1 MKKVLLILLFC
12 IFHSWNGKAQADFY
26 SLQPLGDRYIYDSEY
41 FDDSRELQVYRS
53 GVDAMLK
60 SDSLLTIYVF
70 DAQYPPTFNL
80 FCSTFELLYPGV
92 PCIIVGILN
101 PNRQSELT
109 PPYTDE
115 ESVKGYDDP
124 GKGDSLL
131 LSLEKEII
139 PFIKSRYN
147 TGSRNILVGHSLGG
161 TFVTYAL
168 LSNPGLFQC
177 ILSVSPNYMYSKKM
191 MIDKLSEF
199 TKEYKGANQLYM
211 YLASGKKDKIEESF
225 KPATEEAIKILSTCP
240 KIVLNHDSLNIEK
253 HSHTIFEGY

>member
-26 SLQPLGDRYIYDSEY
+26 SLQPLGDRYIYDPEY

-92 PCIIVGILN
+92 PCIIVGISN

-124 GKGDSLL
+124 EREILYCYLWKRKLFLL
-131 LSLEKEII
+131 
-139 PFIKSRYN
+139 
-147 TGSRNILVGHSLGG
+147 
-161 TFVTYAL
+161 
-168 LSNPGLFQC
+168 
-177 ILSVSPNYMYSKKM
+177 
-191 MIDKLSEF
+191 
-199 TKEYKGANQLYM
+199 
-211 YLASGKKDKIEESF
+211 
-225 KPATEEAIKILSTCP
+225 
-240 KIVLNHDSLNIEK
+240 
-253 HSHTIFEGY
+253 

>member
-53 GVDAMLK
+53 GVDATLK

-109 PPYTDE
+109 PP
-115 ESVKGYDDP
+115 
-124 GKGDSLL
+124 
-131 LSLEKEII
+131 
-139 PFIKSRYN
+139 
-147 TGSRNILVGHSLGG
+147 
-161 TFVTYAL
+161 
-168 LSNPGLFQC
+168 
-177 ILSVSPNYMYSKKM
+177 
-191 MIDKLSEF
+191 
-199 TKEYKGANQLYM
+199 
-211 YLASGKKDKIEESF
+211 
-225 KPATEEAIKILSTCP
+225 
-240 KIVLNHDSLNIEK
+240 
-253 HSHTIFEGY
+253 

>member
-26 SLQPLGDRYIYDSEY
+26 SLQSLGDRYIYDSEY

-53 GVDAMLK
+53 GVDATLK

-70 DAQYPPTFNL
+70 DTQYPPTFNL

-92 PCIIVGILN
+92 PCIIVGISN

-124 GKGDSLL
+124 GKADSLL
-131 LSLEKEII
+131 LSLEKKL
-139 PFIKSRYN
+139 F
-147 TGSRNILVGHSLGG
+147 
-161 TFVTYAL
+161 L
-168 LSNPGLFQC
+168 L
-177 ILSVSPNYMYSKKM
+177 
-191 MIDKLSEF
+191 
-199 TKEYKGANQLYM
+199 
-211 YLASGKKDKIEESF
+211 
-225 KPATEEAIKILSTCP
+225 
-240 KIVLNHDSLNIEK
+240 
-253 HSHTIFEGY
+253 